1 MIKLLRVSKYIIIIF
16 LCCKDCMG
24 IGGGSDSSC
33 CSAMWYSPMDRMTEC
48 GSSVKKAVSN
58 PYTLQE
64 R

>member
-1 MIKLLRVSKYIIIIF
+1 MVIKLLRVSKYIIS
-16 LCCKDCMG
+16 LCCKDCVVG
-24 IGGGSDSSC
+24 IDGSDSSS
-33 CSAMWYSPMDRMTEC
+33 SAMWNGPMDRMTEW